1 MSDSLLIIEDERLL
15 GSELSRRF
23 TRQGFNVVLTTSIEQ
38 AKDQLLNKK
47 LEPLVIISDMN
58 LPDGNGLDLLAEI
71 VRKTAKDLN
80 NEINKTTA
88 ASEWLFLTAYG
99 SVSESVRALQLGA
112 YDFLEK
118 PCDPGRLDLV
128 VSSAQ
133 RSALAQRRL
142 QEQHN
147 IYTQRYS
154 PDAFIGSSQLAQQTR
169 DMLKRLSEVSFS
181 SLIISGESGTGKGL
195 AAKILHHS
203 SLRSD
208 APFVALNCAAL
219 PHDLLESELFGHE
232 AGAFTGANKS
242 HKGMFE
248 QADGGT
254 LFLDEIGEMPLEL
267 QSKLLKAIE
276 DQSIRRLGSEVETE
290 INIQIIAA
298 SNRNFVQQVNDGQF
312 RSDLFHRLSLFELK
326 LPALRD
332 RKEDLQAL
340 VPTLIKEFNA
350 KANRQVTKISKQVWE
365 QLNNHGWPGNVRELR
380 NVIER
385 CVLFAEDENL
395 PLQWLQLDSLPIT
408 PMTTA
413 NYDSENSLLIP
424 LDGSM
429 DLESMERHIIE
440 IALQRCHNSTTA
452 AARMLGTSRE
462 RLRYRKQ
469 KHGL

>member
-1 MSDSLLIIEDERLL
+1 MSNTLLIIEDEILL
-15 GSELSRRF
+15 GAELSRRF
-23 TRQGFNVVLTTSIEQ
+23 QQQGYSVVLAPDIQ
-38 AKDQLLNKK
+38 HAKSKLFEHK
-47 LEPLVIISDMN
+47 LEPLVIISDIN
-58 LPDGNGLDLLAEI
+58 LPDGNGLDLME
-71 VRKTAKDLN
+71 K
-80 NEINKTTA
+80 INDRLS

-99 SVSESVRALQLGA
+99 SVQESVRALQLGA

-128 VSSAQ
+128 VASAK

-147 IYTQRYS
+147 TYTQRYS
-154 PDAFIGSSQLAQQTR
+154 PDAFIGSSLLAQQTR
-169 DMLKRLSEVSFS
+169 DMLKRLSSVPFS

-208 APFVALNCAAL
+208 APFIALNCAAL
-219 PHDLLESELFGHE
+219 PYDLLESELFGHE
-232 AGAFTGANKS
+232 AGAFTGAKKS
-242 HKGMFE
+242 RKGLFE

-254 LFLDEIGEMPLEL
+254 LFLDEIGEIPLEL

-276 DQSIRRLGSEVETE
+276 DQSVRRLGSEVETQ
-290 INIQIIAA
+290 IDIQIIAA
-298 SNRNFVQQVNDGQF
+298 SNRNFAQQVNDGQF

-326 LPALRD
+326 LPALRE
-332 RKEDLQAL
+332 RKEDLHTL
-340 VPTLIKEFNA
+340 VPILVKEFNL
-350 KANRQVTKISKQVWE
+350 KSNRQVTKIPQQVWQ
-365 QLNNHGWPGNVRELR
+365 QLNHHNWPGNVRELR

-385 CVLFAEDENL
+385 CVLFAEDKNL
-395 PLQWLQLDSLPIT
+395 PQQWLQLNSLPSTQINT
-408 PMTTA
+408 D
-413 NYDSENSLLIP
+413 NDNNLLIP

-429 DLESMERHIIE
+429 NLEAMERHIIE
-440 IALQRCHNSTTA
+440 TALQRCHNSTTA

-462 RLRYRKQ
+462 KLRYRKQ